1 MKVRIQPV
9 RTGRHADRYAPRM
22 NHQDPRED
30 RFIDLETRLAYQD
43 ETLRVL
49 SDTVARQQKQ
59 IDQLGTLCRQ
69 LLERVKAQAT
79 EGFKNTLA
87 DEVPPHY

>member
-1 MKVRIQPV
+1 
-9 RTGRHADRYAPRM
+9 M
-22 NHQDPRED
+22 NQED
-30 RFIDLETRLAYQD
+30 RFIDLETRLSYQD

-69 LLERVKAQAT
+69 LLERVKAQPT
-79 EGFKNTLA
+79 EGFKNTRA

>member
-1 MKVRIQPV
+1 M
-9 RTGRHADRYAPRM
+9 T
-22 NHQDPRED
+22 ED

-43 ETLRVL
+43 EAIRSL

-59 IDQLGTLCRQ
+59 LDQLEGLTRQ
-69 LLERVKAQAT
+69 LLERVKSLN
-79 EGFKNTLA
+79 EPVFKGTPA

>member
-1 MKVRIQPV
+1 MTEERL
-9 RTGRHADRYAPRM
+9 
-22 NHQDPRED
+22 
-30 RFIDLETRLAYQD
+30 IDLETRLSYQD

-59 IDQLGTLCRQ
+59 IDQLESLTRQ
-69 LLERVKAQAT
+69 LLDRVRTLADP
-79 EGFKNTLA
+79 GVFKGSPA